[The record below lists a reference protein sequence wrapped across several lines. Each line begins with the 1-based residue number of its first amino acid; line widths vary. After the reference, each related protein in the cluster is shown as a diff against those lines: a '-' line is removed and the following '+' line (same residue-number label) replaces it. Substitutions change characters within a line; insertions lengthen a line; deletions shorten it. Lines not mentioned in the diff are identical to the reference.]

1 MDSPLPLSLNRSRSI
16 LLVWSG
22 MLSLACLPVYPLSAA
37 AEATPCVAGVIP
49 AKGVDPFETVW
60 LQVGAQSC
68 LKCHKQGGDA
78 EDSEFIL
85 HDPAKDSSPHQQE
98 SWQHNQTTFQK
109 MAGVREK
116 DGSRLLMKASGG
128 LDHGGEDVLK
138 PGSPRFQVLEH
149 FVQRVQAGTWQAA
162 LSVPAKLSGPETD
175 FFAGVTMVDDRR
187 LLRRLTLSLAG
198 RLPTADEDRQIR
210 QGGLKALSAV
220 LETVMKEEAFYD
232 RLAEAFNDIFL
243 TRGYGDGAESALSY
257 DHFSTTRHWTQK
269 HDLTSIADEK
279 ARQKARYKLADDYR
293 ESLLREPMELV
304 KHIVRENRPFTELAT
319 ADYIMIS
326 PYTARGYGLFEEVK
340 DRFKNVEDPFEY
352 VPVRLPSLKNRTGRD
367 HQESPTGFYPH
378 AGMMSL
384 FQYLRRYPTTETN
397 RNRLR
402 ARMYYQHF
410 LGVDVMELAAR
421 VKDAAAVS
429 AKFEVPVM
437 QASECVVCHRTLDPV
452 AGVFQDYYSL
462 EGVFGP
468 RKDGWFKDVFAPG
481 FEGEDLPGD
490 QRWRA
495 LQWLGE
501 HTVRDPRFATTMVEH
516 GFYVLT
522 GRKTLLPPKDPAEP
536 HYEARLHAH
545 QAQRREVARIAA
557 EFVKS
562 RHNFKSILQG
572 WAVSPF
578 YRADG
583 LATQDLAVNADR
595 QAELADVGLVRLLT
609 PEQLE
614 RKVTAIFGRDW
625 GRLRDPQFALLY
637 GGIDSKEVTERA
649 TDPSGAMGA
658 IQRAMANDV
667 ACRNVP
673 VDFAKAPV
681 ARVLFPG
688 IEPDVEPG
696 VSPES
701 DARIREAIVHL
712 HRLILGR
719 DDAPDSPEV
728 GRIYGLFAG
737 VISDARERQGLEPLD
752 IYACR
757 VEGVGRI
764 KDPRYIMRAWRAVVT
779 CLLRERD
786 FLYE

>member
-1 MDSPLPLSLNRSRSI
+1 MDFPLPSPLTRSRSI

-22 MLSLACLPVYPLSAA
+22 LLSLASLSVSPLSAA
-37 AEATPCVAGVIP
+37 AEGTPCAAGAIP
-49 AKGVDPFETVW
+49 AKAVDPFEAVW

-85 HDPAKDSSPHQQE
+85 RDPAKDSSPHQQE
-98 SWQHNQTTFQK
+98 SWQHNQTAFQK
-109 MAGVREK
+109 MAGAREK
-116 DGSRLLMKASGG
+116 DGPRLLVKATGG
-128 LDHGGEDVLK
+128 MDHGGEDVLK
-138 PGSPRFQVLEH
+138 PGSPRYQVLER
-149 FVQRVQAGTWQAA
+149 FVRQVEGGTWQASS
-162 LSVPAKLSGPETD
+162 LVPVHVSGPETD
-175 FFAGVTMVDDRR
+175 FFAGVTLVDDRR

-198 RLPTADEDRQIR
+198 RLPTADEDKQIR
-210 QGGLKALSAV
+210 AGGLQALPPV
-220 LETVMKEEAFYD
+220 LEAVMMGEAFYN

-293 ESLLREPMELV
+293 EALLREPMELV
-304 KHIVRENRPFTELAT
+304 KHIVRENRPFTEIVT

-326 PYTARGYGLFEEVK
+326 PYTARGYGLFEEMK
-340 DRFKNVEDPFEY
+340 GRFKNEEDPFEY
-352 VPVRLPSLKNRTGRD
+352 VPVRLPSLKNRTGRN

-421 VKDAAAVS
+421 VKDAAAVT

-481 FEGEDLPGD
+481 FEGEDLPAD

-522 GRKTLLPPKDPAEP
+522 GRRTLLPPKDPAEA
-536 HYEARLHAH
+536 HYQAKVHAH
-545 QAQRREVARIAA
+545 QAQRREVARLAA
-557 EFVKS
+557 AFVKS
-562 RHNFKSILQG
+562 GHNFKTILQG
-572 WAVSPF
+572 WAISPF

-583 LATQDLAVNADR
+583 LATQDLVTNVDR
-595 QAELADVGLVRLLT
+595 QAELAEVGLVRLLT

-614 RKVTAIFGRDW
+614 RKVAAIFGRDW

-673 VDFAKAPV
+673 VDFTKAP
-681 ARVLFPG
+681 AERLLFPE

-696 VSPES
+696 ASPEA
-701 DARIREAIVHL
+701 DARIRDAIVHL
-712 HRLILGR
+712 HQLILGR
-719 DDAPDSPEV
+719 EDAPDSPEV
-728 GRIYGLFAG
+728 GRIYDLFAG

-757 VEGVGRI
+757 VQGEGRI

>member
-1 MDSPLPLSLNRSRSI
+1 M
-16 LLVWSG
+16 LVK
-22 MLSLACLPVYPLSAA
+22 AA
-37 AEATPCVAGVIP
+37 
-49 AKGVDPFETVW
+49 
-60 LQVGAQSC
+60 
-68 LKCHKQGGDA
+68 
-78 EDSEFIL
+78 
-85 HDPAKDSSPHQQE
+85 
-98 SWQHNQTTFQK
+98 
-109 MAGVREK
+109 
-116 DGSRLLMKASGG
+116 GG

-138 PGSPRFQVLEH
+138 PGSPGFRTLEQ
-149 FVQRVQAGTWQAA
+149 FVQQVASGT
-162 LSVPAKLSGPETD
+162 LPATTPGPAMAIEPQGD
-175 FFAGVTMVDDRR
+175 FFEGVAMMEDGN

-198 RLPTADEDRQIR
+198 RLPTRDEESQIG
-210 QGGLKALSAV
+210 QGGLKALAPV

-243 TRGYGDGAESALSY
+243 TRGYGEGAESALSY
-257 DHFSTTRHWTQK
+257 EHFSTTRHWTQK
-269 HDLTSIADEK
+269 HDLSSITDEK

-293 ESLLREPMELV
+293 EALLREPMELV
-304 KHIVRENRPFTELAT
+304 KHIVRENRPFTELVT

-326 PYTARGYGLFEEVK
+326 PYTARGYGLFEELK
-340 DRFKNVEDPFEY
+340 GRFKNTEDPFEY

-397 RNRLR
+397 RNCLR

-421 VKDAAAVS
+421 VKDAAAVT

-468 RKDGWFKDVFAPG
+468 RKEGWFKDVFGPG
-481 FEGEDLPGD
+481 FEGEDLPAD

-501 HTVRDPRFATTMVEH
+501 HTARDPRFASTMVEH

-536 HYEARLHAH
+536 HYRAKLHAQ
-545 QAQRREVARIAA
+545 QAQHREVARIAA
-557 EFVKS
+557 AFVQS
-562 RHNFKSILQG
+562 GYNFKAILQG

-583 LATQDLAVNADR
+583 LAAQDLATNPER
-595 QAELADVGLVRLLT
+595 AEELGDVGLVRLLT

-614 RKVTAIFGRDW
+614 RKVTAIFGRGW
-625 GRLRDPQFALLY
+625 GRLQDPQFALLY

-673 VDFAKAPV
+673 KDFSRPPAE
-681 ARVLFPG
+681 RRLFPK
-688 IEPDVEPG
+688 IDPDVAPG
-696 VSPES
+696 SSPEA
-701 DARIREAIVHL
+701 DLRIREAIAHL
-712 HRLILGR
+712 HHLILGR
-719 DDAPDSPEV
+719 NDAPDSPEV
-728 GRIYGLFAG
+728 GRIYDLFAG
-737 VISDARERQGLEPLD
+737 VISDAQERQGFEPLD

-757 VEGVGRI
+757 VEGEGRI